1 VACAFAAWCAAEPD
15 ARAAHRSFPLYSAP
29 SSSPVFDNKSKSKS
43 LIKQI
48 QDLDFVHGLQKF
60 ASDFMP
66 RVGIVVDT
74 DGTISPIYLG
84 DASALEANDLECVA
98 LLDADSNLYVATTS
112 LGVTHVFKLDHTL
125 PGCFSTGFISAKH
138 VAKGQLPVPA
148 DESTTYEAVNRTNIE
163 ATAVF
168 KDASGAYKM
177 FWAGR
182 GGVKTG
188 SSWTRTATFDPA
200 TGSIDVAT
208 MNDGKMANV
217 TGKSQW
223 RNASSMVIEIEGNV
237 TTYYF
242 SSCYDGEEAGSKVD
256 MAGTQQSPANKA
268 VFKSVIAKTTFT
280 PGLPHYTSILA
291 RYEGIKIE
299 ALMKVEDAKGKV
311 TGLLIGTDDEG
322 LGSLL
327 GFVDLKKMHETTFVD
342 IAKLNESKTFISKD
356 KWGTSGMAPPSALAS
371 NLFAGSF

>member
-112 LGVTHVFKLDHTL
+112 LGVTHVFKLVQNL
-125 PGCFSTGFISAKH
+125 PGCFASGFISAEH
-138 VAKGQLPVPA
+138 VAKGELPVPVN
-148 DESTTYEAVNRTNIE
+148 ESTTDTAINRTNIE

-168 KDASGAYKM
+168 KDATGVYKM

-188 SSWTRTATFDPA
+188 SSWTRIASFDPA
-200 TGSIDVAT
+200 TGSIDETT
-208 MNDGKMANV
+208 MQTGLMANV
-217 TGKSQW
+217 TGLSKW
-223 RNASSMVIEIEGNV
+223 RTASSMVIEIEGS
-237 TTYYF
+237 TTTFYF
-242 SSCYDGEEAGSKVD
+242 SSCYDGEDAGMQLD
-256 MAGTQQSPANKA
+256 LDGTQQSPANKA
-268 VFKSVIAKTTFT
+268 AFKSVIAKTTFT
-280 PGLPHYTSILA
+280 PGLPHTTSILA
-291 RYEGIKIE
+291 RYDGIKIE
-299 ALMKVEDAKGKV
+299 ALMKIENSTGKV
-311 TGLLIGTDDEG
+311 TGLVIGTDDEG
-322 LGSLL
+322 LGSLI
-327 GFVDLKKMHETTFVD
+327 GVVDLKKIHETTFVD
-342 IAKLNESKTFISKD
+342 LAKVNESKTFITKD
-356 KWGTSGMAPPSALAS
+356 KWGTSGIAPPGALATS
-371 NLFAGSF
+371 LVAGSF